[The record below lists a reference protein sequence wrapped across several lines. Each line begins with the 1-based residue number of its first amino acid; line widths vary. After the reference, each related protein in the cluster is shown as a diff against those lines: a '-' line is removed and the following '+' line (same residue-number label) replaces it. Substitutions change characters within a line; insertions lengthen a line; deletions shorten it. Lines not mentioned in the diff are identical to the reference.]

1 MTNSGKLKM
10 DSVEQAWRTE
20 DAGLVAKTVSMKT
33 IARLFLAAS
42 VISLAVSLTGPGSD
56 FLWGFL
62 KPMSALLF
70 GSFFI
75 TNLLAKEYA
84 QYDEEHQRRM
94 ELARKQKSQ
103 PSTIGDDEVPAART
117 ADSLRPV
124 RERKPVQ
131 GGAPAEAEEPEAVT
145 LRDR

>member
-1 MTNSGKLKM
+1 M
-10 DSVEQAWRTE
+10 DSVESGVETA
-20 DAGLVAKTVSMKT
+20 DAGMVAKTVSMKT
-33 IARLFLAAS
+33 IARFFLAAS
-42 VISLAVSLTGPGSD
+42 VISLTVSLTGPGSD

-70 GSFFI
+70 GAFFI

-103 PSTIGDDEVPAART
+103 STMGDDEVPDART